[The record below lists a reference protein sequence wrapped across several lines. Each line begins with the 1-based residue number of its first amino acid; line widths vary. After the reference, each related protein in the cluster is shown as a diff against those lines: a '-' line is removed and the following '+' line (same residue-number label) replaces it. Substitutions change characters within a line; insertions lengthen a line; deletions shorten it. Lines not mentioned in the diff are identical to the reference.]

1 MLIDV
6 KQTHIDEGDRASC
19 AYCPVAL
26 AAREQHGILEEDITV
41 AEHGVMWARDRWGRM
56 RKYRLP
62 RAACHWIDTFDR
74 GTEEERAALK
84 PFSFNAIR
92 N

>member
-6 KQTHIDEGDRASC
+6 KQTHIDGGDRASC
-19 AYCPVAL
+19 SYCPIAL

-41 AEHGVMWARDRWGRM
+41 RENGLMWARDHKGRM
-56 RKYRLP
+56 REYRLP
-62 RAACHWIDTFDR
+62 REVRVWMDTFDR

-84 PFSFNAIR
+84 PFSFRAIR